1 MQQPARSAR
10 VRADRV
16 IHHSRLKCPVPE
28 ITCLTIS
35 PIATAGR
42 AKVAKTAPGAK
53 QSEADIGNIRE
64 RCDKA
69 PRRFSPLLCKVFP
82 GWDTNP
88 DEARACPAAVASRH
102 LARQR
107 LRARDCEHRHW
118 LRRAR
123 CRIAGQR
130 LAARSA

>member
-69 PRRFSPLLCKVFP
+69 PRRFSPLLCKFATDMGADCGVP
-82 GWDTNP
+82 
-88 DEARACPAAVASRH
+88 RAVAALLS
-102 LARQR
+102 Q
-107 LRARDCEHRHW
+107 
-118 LRRAR
+118 
-123 CRIAGQR
+123 
-130 LAARSA
+130 